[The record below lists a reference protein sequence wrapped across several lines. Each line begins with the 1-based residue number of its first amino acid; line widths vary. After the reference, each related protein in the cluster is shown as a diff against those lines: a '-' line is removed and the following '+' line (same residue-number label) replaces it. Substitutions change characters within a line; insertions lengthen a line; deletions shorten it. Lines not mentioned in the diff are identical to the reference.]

1 MRTLLFICF
10 FVSTLTAKSQCDN
23 WPNNFGGTAA
33 PSAGNTNNF
42 ATNSW
47 MGEYSI
53 MSGTVIGTQYTFTI
67 SYGGCV
73 TLRTTAGALIAF
85 GASPFVWT
93 ATVAG
98 NIEVHWNTNC
108 ASCGTNSVNATTS
121 VTNNSP
127 PPTPADY
134 THPTAGIQ
142 GEYVGACLVSDC
154 GPFTY
159 ADNGNLGG
167 NYSNNVATYR
177 VFCPSIAGNCMQ
189 ATFNSFNIENGWD
202 DLMVI
207 NGPTQLSGVFT
218 GAPTTASGYAAPLQ
232 RSLTGNLNGVTPFS
246 FQSTDA
252 SGCLGFFFISDGTGV
267 GPGWSAT
274 LQCVP
279 CAGGPNG
286 TDNSDCANMTPLCS
300 AAPINTNSTGPGIVA
315 EGCNGSTCP
324 AGGENHT
331 NWYTFTAQTTGTL
344 SVLVTPVNPADDY
357 DIAIYGPNVTC
368 GALGSPIRCS
378 DSGTPGTTGASPPG
392 ATPTQNVTGN
402 PPFVSQLN
410 VVAGQSYILAVDK
423 WSPALA
429 AGYTLSFGG
438 TASLDCT
445 ILPIELT
452 DFNAVYQPDL
462 DLVDIYWTTASEY
475 NSDYF
480 NVEKSVDGVNYEVI
494 ARVESVKNS
503 TTETNYITVDE
514 RPNVGVNYYRLNQFD
529 ADGSSKYSEVRAVNI
544 LDNEYDMLSVF
555 PNPTTGVTEVIFN
568 AYSKGEAQ
576 LSVTSYDGST
586 VVNTPIEAKKGGN
599 RFDLDLSDQ
608 ARGVYIITIT
618 TKDKVYKTKVVK
630 E

>member
-10 FVSTLTAKSQCDN
+10 FVSSFTVKSQCDN
-23 WPNNFGGTAA
+23 WPNNFGGAAA

-108 ASCGTNSVNATTS
+108 ATCGTNSINATTS

-134 THPTAGIQ
+134 THPTTGIQ
-142 GEYVGACLVSDC
+142 NEFVGACLVADC

-159 ADNGNLGG
+159 ADNGNTSGD
-167 NYSNNVATYR
+167 YANNINNIYR

-189 ATFNSFNIENGWD
+189 VTFNSFNTENGFDW
-202 DLMVI
+202 LTVG
-207 NGPTQLSGVFT
+207 NGPTQNSTVFT
-218 GAPTTASGYAAPLQ
+218 TPPANALGRIMGTPA
-232 RSLTGNLNGVTPFS
+232 VPFS
-246 FQSTDA
+246 YTSTDA
-252 SGCLGFFFISDGTGV
+252 SGCLTFRFRSDASQTRA
-267 GPGWSAT
+267 GWNAT

-286 TDNSDCANMTPLCS
+286 TDNSDCVNMTPLCS
-300 AAPINTNSTGPGIVA
+300 AAPVSTNSTGPGIIA
-315 EGCNGSTCP
+315 EGCNGATCP
-324 AGGENHT
+324 AGGENHS
-331 NWYTFTAQTTGTL
+331 NWYTFTAQTSGTL
-344 SVLVTPVNPADDY
+344 NVVVTPVNPADDY

-368 GALGSPIRCS
+368 GALGPALRCT

-392 ATPTQNVTGN
+392 ATPTQDVTGN
-402 PPFVSQLN
+402 PPFVSPLN
-410 VVAGQSYILAVDK
+410 VIAGQSYILVVDK

-429 AGYTLSFGG
+429 SGYTLSFGG

-445 ILPIELT
+445 VLPIELT

-462 DLVDIYWTTASEY
+462 DLVDVYWTTASEY

-494 ARVESVKNS
+494 SRVEAVKNS
-503 TTETNYITVDE
+503 TTETNYITIDE
-514 RPNVGVNYYRLNQFD
+514 HPNLGVNYYRLNQFD

-555 PNPTTGVTEVIFN
+555 PNPTTGITEVIFN

-576 LSVTSYDGST
+576 LNVTSYNGST
-586 VVNTPIEAKKGGN
+586 IVNTPIEAKKGGN
-599 RFDLDLSDQ
+599 RFDLDLSGQ
-608 ARGVYIITIT
+608 ARGMYIITIT

>member
-1 MRTLLFICF
+1 MRTILFICF
-10 FVSTLTAKSQCDN
+10 FASALTVKSQCDN
-23 WPNNFGGTAA
+23 FPNNFGGAAA
-33 PSAGNTNNF
+33 PAPGNTNNF

-53 MSGTVIGTQYTFTI
+53 MSGTQIGTQYTFTI

-93 ATVAG
+93 GTVAG

-108 ASCGTNSVNATTS
+108 ASCGTNSINATTS

-134 THPTAGIQ
+134 THPTTGIQ

-159 ADNGNLGG
+159 ADNGDLSG
-167 NYSNNVATYR
+167 NYSNNIATYR
-177 VFCPSIAGNCMQ
+177 VFCPSLAGNCMRV
-189 ATFNSFNIENGWD
+189 TFNSFSIENGWD
-202 DLMVI
+202 DLMII

-232 RSLTGNLNGVTPFS
+232 NSLTGNLNGVTPFS
-246 FQSTDA
+246 FQSTDD
-252 SGCLGFFFISDGTGV
+252 SGCLGFFFISDGSGV
-267 GPGWSAT
+267 DPGWSAT

-286 TDNSDCANMTPLCS
+286 TDNNDCVTMTPLCS

-315 EGCNGSTCP
+315 EGCTGATCP
-324 AGGENHT
+324 AGGENHS
-331 NWYTFTAQTTGTL
+331 NWYTFTAQTSGTL
-344 SVLVTPVNPADDY
+344 NVVVTPVNPADDY

-368 GALGSPIRCS
+368 AALGPALRCT
-378 DSGTPGTTGASPPG
+378 DSGEPGTTGAAPPG
-392 ATPTQNVTGN
+392 VTPTQDVTGN
-402 PPFVSQLN
+402 PPFVSPLN
-410 VVAGQSYILAVDK
+410 VIAGESYILVVDK

-462 DLVDIYWTTASEY
+462 DLVDVYWTTASEY

-514 RPNVGVNYYRLNQFD
+514 KPNLGVNYYRLNQFD

-555 PNPTTGVTEVIFN
+555 PNPTTGITEVIFN
-568 AYSKGEAQ
+568 SYSKGEA
-576 LSVTSYDGST
+576 LLAVTSYDGST
-586 VVNTPIEAKKGGN
+586 IVNTPIEAKKGGN
-599 RFDLDLSDQ
+599 RFDLDLSGQ
-608 ARGVYIITIT
+608 ARGMYIITIT